1 MPTIEQLEKF
11 LAIDPADPFVLYGL
25 AQAHAKDNNHTQA
38 VHYYDRCIEAN
49 PDECYAY
56 YHKALS
62 LIALDDHKQATE
74 TLKTGLAAAQRT
86 ADGKAASEISG
97 LLNTL

>member
-11 LAIDPADPFVLYGL
+11 LAIDPDDPFVLYGL

-38 VHYYDRCIEAN
+38 VHFYDRCIQAN

-62 LIALDDHKQATE
+62 LIALDESQKAGE
-74 TLKTGLAAAQRT
+74 TLTAGLVAAKRT
-86 ADGKAASEISG
+86 ADEKAAGEISA